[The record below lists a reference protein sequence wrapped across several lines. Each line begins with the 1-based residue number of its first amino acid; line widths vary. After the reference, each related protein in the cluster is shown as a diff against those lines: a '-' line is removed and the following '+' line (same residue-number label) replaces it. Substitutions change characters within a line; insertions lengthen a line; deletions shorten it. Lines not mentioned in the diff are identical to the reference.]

1 MIEDREPIPPRRHN
15 PALPR
20 ELETII
26 LKAMSKDP
34 NGRYQ
39 TAKALA
45 DDLRRFLDNKPIHA
59 RRPTLLDRASKWAR
73 RNLAVVAASFAAMV
87 VVILILS
94 GGLVWIRTAELKAI
108 DAAEVASKEKQ
119 KAFDAARIASD
130 ERRKALAAARD
141 SRYETL
147 AQILMRILWTTHQR
161 GWSDEAKTAI
171 DEMAG
176 IRMTTGKRPW
186 QCR

>member
-1 MIEDREPIPPRRHN
+1 
-15 PALPR
+15 
-20 ELETII
+20 
-26 LKAMSKDP
+26 
-34 NGRYQ
+34 
-39 TAKALA
+39 
-45 DDLRRFLDNKPIHA
+45 
-59 RRPTLLDRASKWAR
+59 
-73 RNLAVVAASFAAMV
+73 MV

-119 KAFDAARIASD
+119 TAFDAARIASD

-171 DEMAG
+171 DETAG
-176 IRMTTGKRPW
+176 ICVDDRQKTLAMSVRRGLDAHLVDSNAPAEKRSASIPSMTG
-186 QCR
+186 C